1 MRIEICEKFN
11 GKTILFFLK
20 NELHLSSKMIT
31 SLKGQE
37 MGISVNGRHVT
48 VRHILKDG
56 EVLELLTNDT
66 KENENIVPTEMPLDI
81 VYEDD
86 DILVVSKPPMM
97 PTHPSHGH
105 FFDTLANAVCFH
117 MQKTRSEPFIFRS
130 VNRLDRNTSGLV
142 LIAKNRISASR
153 LYTAMQKGE
162 IEKKYIALLD
172 GVIKPPCGVIDTY
185 IRRQKESIIFR
196 EVCQELPDAARAVTH
211 YKTIG
216 CNDKISVVCAEPIT
230 GRTHQLRVHF
240 AHKGTSIV
248 GDELYGKAS
257 EDIERHALH
266 AFSLSFPHPKTG
278 ERIELKA
285 PLPEDIKKVLTA
297 NELEI
302 EV

>member
-1 MRIEICEKFN
+1 MRIEISEKFN

-20 NELHLSSKMIT
+20 NELCLSSKMIT
-31 SLKGQE
+31 SLKGLE
-37 MGISVNGRHVT
+37 KGIMVNGCRVT
-48 VRHILKDG
+48 VRHVLENG
-56 EVLELLTNDT
+56 EVLELLTDDT

-81 VYEDD
+81 IYEDD

-105 FFDTLANAVCFH
+105 FYDTLANAVCFH
-117 MQKTRSEPFIFRS
+117 MQKTRSEPFVFRS

-153 LYTAMQKGE
+153 LYSAMQKGE
-162 IEKKYIALLD
+162 IKKRYIALLD
-172 GVIKPPCGVIDTY
+172 GVIEPSSGVIDTY

-196 EVCQELPDAARAVTH
+196 EVCEALPDASRAVTY

-216 CNDKISVVCAEPIT
+216 CNDKISVVCAEPVT

-240 AHKGTSIV
+240 AHMGASII
-248 GDELYGKAS
+248 GDELYGKPS
-257 EDIERHALH
+257 KDIGRHALH
-266 AFSLSFPHPKTG
+266 AYSLSFSHPKTK
-278 ERIELKA
+278 EQIELKA
-285 PLPEDIKKVLTA
+285 PLPEDIKKVLSA